1 MSKLVSKNI
10 VFRDRNFILS
20 YPTVGQLIDI
30 RVLEKQLSRGTA
42 NDLLMGTGEDVDAF
56 IYIRTF
62 AHIKV
67 LIPELVESLNVNSM
81 LDLSVIDYQDL
92 VDLYS
97 NEIQPWLTEWQ
108 TQLKEKM
115 TARKSEKDTQ

>member
-1 MSKLVSKNI
+1 MSKLVTKNV
-10 VFRDRNFILS
+10 VFRDRNFNLS

-30 RVLEKQLSRGTA
+30 RVIEKQISRGTG

-67 LIPELVESLNVNSM
+67 LIPELVESLNVGSM
-81 LDLSVIDYQDL
+81 LDLSIVDYQDL

-97 NEIQPWLTEWQ
+97 NEIQPWLSEWQ
-108 TQLKEKM
+108 NQLKEKM
-115 TARKSEKDTQ
+115 TARQSEKDKQ